1 MAEPTQGTRLSGYI
15 QLAVVALVLAVGIY
29 FGQAPDRIAVD
40 PATPLATNAEPP
52 EVAVV
57 EPVAGAH
64 PASVILTGTVGPH
77 GIVALMP
84 SVNGGR
90 VEWVSPAMRIGGT
103 FKANEV
109 LLRIEAK
116 DYELDVAEAKS
127 ELRAAEARLE
137 RRRREG
143 DAARINRAQALVD
156 KAEVVV
162 ERAELAL
169 SRTAFSLPFDGRI
182 GQTQVSVGQVLM
194 PNASFGNAYAADTLE
209 VGAGIG
215 IEDLA
220 YLAPVAGRAATIM
233 TDAGVFQGE
242 VLRVSALVAPMS
254 RLAQVFL
261 KFADDTPL
269 DSLPLP
275 GSFATVR
282 IEGEPFE
289 NTYLLPR
296 AAEQP
301 GGHVWVV
308 RNGQLEAVTPSLL
321 RRAMTDAFGNQAWLV
336 RAFDAGDGVVVGSVF
351 GSHSGMRV
359 RVASASD

>member
-1 MAEPTQGTRLSGYI
+1 MAESTQGTRLGGYI
-15 QLAVVALVLAVGIY
+15 QLAVVAVVLAAGVY
-29 FGQAPDRIAVD
+29 FGQAPDRIAID

-52 EVAVV
+52 AVQVV

-77 GIVALMP
+77 GIVAMMP

-116 DYELDVAEAKS
+116 DYELDVAEAKA

-137 RRRREG
+137 RRRGEG
-143 DAARINRAQALVD
+143 NAARISRARALVD
-156 KAEVVV
+156 KAQVVV

-169 SRTAFSLPFDGRI
+169 TRTAYSLPFDGRI
-182 GQTQVSVGQVLM
+182 GQAQVSVGQVLS
-194 PNASFGNAYAADTLE
+194 PSVSFGNAYATGALE

-215 IEDLA
+215 NEDLA
-220 YLAPVAGRAATIM
+220 YLAPVAGRAASIM
-233 TDAGVFQGE
+233 TDAGMFQGE

-282 IEGEPFE
+282 IEGEPFD
-289 NTYLLPR
+289 NTFLLPR

-308 RNGQLEAVTPSLL
+308 RNGQLEAVTPTLL
-321 RRAMTDAFGNQAWLV
+321 RRAVTDAFGSQAWLV
-336 RAFDAGDGVVVGSVF
+336 RAFDAGEGVVIGSVF
-351 GSHSGMRV
+351 GSHNGMRV
-359 RVASASD
+359 TIASSGD